1 MPYRF
6 VNLQTG
12 AVSDSLNNPAEIGTL
27 ILEFGTLSTLT
38 GNSANKKNKKSI
50 SELY

>member
-1 MPYRF
+1 MPYRY

-12 AVSDSLNNPAEIGTL
+12 AIRDSLNNPAEIGTL
-27 ILEFGTLSTLT
+27 IFKFGTLSKLK